1 MAKRDYY
8 EVLGVSRDAS
18 AEDIK
23 KAYRSLARTHHPDV
37 SKAPDAQQK
46 FTEIQEAYGVLSD
59 ETKRAQYDRLGH
71 AGVGG
76 QGWRPQGA
84 GASHVEF
91 DVEDLGSVF
100 DAFFGGEGRES
111 FGGFRRGGGRGQAR
125 ARPAR
130 PRVVEHDLD
139 VDFETAAKGGK
150 RSVRLSVDGQ
160 TRSIDVTVPRG
171 VSDGAKL
178 RVKSAFGEEGGA
190 RTDLILRV
198 RVAKHPLFRREGLD
212 LMLDLPVTLAEAAL
226 GSKVLVPTLGSPVE
240 LTVPAGA
247 SSGTRLRLKG
257 RGIEDAKG
265 ATGDL
270 YAIVKVVT
278 PDPSTLDEDDREALR
293 RISEH
298 QLGVRAGRGWPQV
311 GSA

>member
-18 AEDIK
+18 ADEIK

-37 SKAPDAQQK
+37 SKAEDAQEK
-46 FTEIQEAYGVLSD
+46 FTEIQEAYAVLSD

-71 AGVGG
+71 AGVGA
-76 QGWRPQGA
+76 QGWRPRGA

-91 DVEDLGSVF
+91 DAEDLGSVF

-111 FGGFRRGGGRGQAR
+111 FGGFRAGAGRARTR

-150 RSVRLSVDGQ
+150 RSVRLTLDGQ

-178 RVKSAFGEEGGA
+178 RVKSAFGKEGGA

-198 RVAKHPLFRREGLD
+198 RIAKHPLFRREGLD
-212 LMLDLPVTLAEAAL
+212 LLLDLPVTIAEAVL
-226 GSKVLVPTLGSPVE
+226 GAKVLVPTLERPVE
-240 LTVPAGA
+240 LTVPEGA

-257 RGIEDAKG
+257 RGVKDAKG

-278 PDPSTLDEDDREALR
+278 PDPSGLSDADREALR
-293 RISEH
+293 RISEYKPD
-298 QLGVRAGRGWPQV
+298 VRSGRGWP
-311 GSA
+311 GGGA